1 MSYHTKKSSRI
12 SQRSR
17 IKLNRMKYNVRK
29 NVFSGRY
36 IVRNALVVMIVAA
49 VIALVVVVLSIP
61 GRSKKKAQT
70 DNLTD
75 QTADTSDVIVDEEG
89 FTLET
94 ANLALTQPSM
104 IGGEDGLGDSEKA
117 ELEKLIS
124 KAERNGQAEVAKKDV
139 QTLSN
144 SQYDMT
150 HKFLTENDAVNIRVS
165 PDPNAQVL
173 GRLYVGGTGDVLEK
187 GDDWTLIS
195 SDGIEGYVA
204 TDLILMDEAATEVAP
219 KYWATF
225 AIVKEKVRVRAY
237 GNEASEVYFL
247 AVTGEFFTVD
257 KDRSTPDWVCV
268 RLADGSYGF
277 VATKYISISEGF
289 AEAVTIDEIEGM
301 KDRKS
306 DYKARMLAQEKDREQ
321 AALDKEQAAKD
332 KKAKEDQ
339 DLEDAKAQAEAEKNG
354 GNTVISLLNTTDT
367 TVTVE
372 TTVSDLYLLAAIVYA
387 ESGGECYDAQLAVAN
402 VVVNRL
408 KSSRYPNTMAEV
420 IYQPYQFTACK
431 TKNFANA
438 LKNGGSASSLR
449 AAQEALAGI
458 NNVGPCIGFK
468 FPRAIDYS
476 KVTYCVQ
483 YGAIMFFTY
492 Y

>member
-17 IKLNRMKYNVRK
+17 IKLNRMKYNIRK

-49 VIALVVVVLSIP
+49 VIALIVVFLSIP
-61 GRSKKKAQT
+61 GRSKANKTEGQNTSK
-70 DNLTD
+70 
-75 QTADTSDVIVDEEG
+75 DTSDVIVDEEG

-117 ELEKLIS
+117 ELENLIS
-124 KAERNGQAEVAKKDV
+124 KAERNGKAEVEKKDV

-150 HKFLTENDAVNIRVS
+150 HKFLTENDAVNIRIS
-165 PDPNAQVL
+165 PDPKAEVL
-173 GRLYVGGTGDVLEK
+173 GRLYIGGTGDVLEK
-187 GDDWTLIS
+187 GDEWTLIS

-204 TDLILMDEAATEVAP
+204 TDLILMDEEATEVAP

-257 KDRSTPDWVCV
+257 SDRSTPDWVCV
-268 RLADGSYGF
+268 RLADGSFGF
-277 VATKYISISEGF
+277 VASKYISISEGF

-301 KDRKS
+301 KDRKA
-306 DYKARMLAQEKDREQ
+306 DYKARMLAQEKEREQ
-321 AALDKEQAAKD
+321 AAQDKEQAAKD
-332 KKAKEDQ
+332 KKAQEDQ
-339 DLEDAKAQAEAEKNG
+339 ELEAAKAQAEAEKNG
-354 GNTVISLLNTTDT
+354 EGTVISLLKTTDT

-438 LKNGGSASSLR
+438 LKTGGSASALR